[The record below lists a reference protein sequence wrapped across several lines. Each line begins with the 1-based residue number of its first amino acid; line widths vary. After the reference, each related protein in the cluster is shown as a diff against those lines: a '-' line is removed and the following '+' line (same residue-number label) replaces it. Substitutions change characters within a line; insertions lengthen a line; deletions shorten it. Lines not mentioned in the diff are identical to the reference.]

1 MAESSSDSDH
11 FRYHDRWSRWAT
23 RTVHRETGSHPTVDV
38 TAKVNTITSTLQDTS
53 RSLRQVDE
61 MLGRYRDY
69 SIGQAGAVEQV
80 RVFLFALFPYLM
92 EMCMSGKGI

>member
-1 MAESSSDSDH
+1 MIV
-11 FRYHDRWSRWAT
+11 FF
-23 RTVHRETGSHPTVDV
+23 
-38 TAKVNTITSTLQDTS
+38 LQDTS
-53 RSLRQVDE
+53 RSLRQVDA

-92 EMCMSGKGI
+92 GMRIRGREYK